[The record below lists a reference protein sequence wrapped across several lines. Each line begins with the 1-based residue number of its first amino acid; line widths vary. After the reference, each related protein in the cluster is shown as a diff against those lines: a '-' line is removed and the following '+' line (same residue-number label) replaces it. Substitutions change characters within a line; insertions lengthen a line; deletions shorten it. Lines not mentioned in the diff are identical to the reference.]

1 MRQKKRNIPRRKW
14 TMEFGDN
21 LMPLWIDVI
30 IVFVMIVLIIIFD
43 MPWEL
48 LWAVLGLLIGLDALY
63 YLVKWTRKIDF

>member
-1 MRQKKRNIPRRKW
+1 
-14 TMEFGDN
+14 MEFGDN